1 MVSVIETATDDPVAH
16 GLLTEYFESRELGF
30 TGGVYRT
37 VFPDPERFVPPVG
50 VFLLVVDDEGTAVGC
65 GGIRSL
71 APTVFEVKHLF
82 LRAETR
88 GRGWGSLLLHEL
100 ERRAVGFGATE
111 IVLDTNASLTSAGA
125 LYRSA
130 GYQDVEPYNDNP
142 NATNWYRKRLVPV
155 P

>member
-1 MVSVIETATDDPVAH
+1 VVNVIESTTDDPVAH

-37 VFPDPERFVPPVG
+37 VFPDRERFVPPVG
-50 VFLLVVDDEGTAVGC
+50 VFLLVIDDEGTAVGC

-71 APTVFEVKHLF
+71 EPGVFEVKHLF
-82 LRAETR
+82 LRTETR
-88 GRGWGSLLLHEL
+88 GRGWGSLLLREL
-100 ERRAVGFGATE
+100 ERRAVGFGGTE

-130 GYQDVEPYNDNP
+130 GYEDVEPYNDNP
-142 NATNWYRKRLVPV
+142 NATNWYRKRLVPAS
-155 P
+155 